1 MSNDSNYELEFV
13 CPTQEM
19 LEHVITYLSR
29 KKARWDAW
37 SQRGKDLHGIM
48 ERTGAKDA
56 AAVVSWGFDFDDIQV
71 DDDGEASVKAT
82 AWANENASNIHISG
96 SNGELAD
103 LLQKF
108 PFLQITGSYKD
119 EYGRG
124 SIEGSEKAP
133 G

>member
-1 MSNDSNYELEFV
+1 MSNDTNYDLEFV

-19 LEHVITYLSR
+19 LEQVIIHLHR

-37 SQRGKDLHGIM
+37 SQRGKDSHELM

-82 AWANENASNIHISG
+82 AWANENIGNIHISG
-96 SNGELAD
+96 EQGELAD

-108 PFLQITGSYKD
+108 PFLEISGSYKD
-119 EYGRG
+119 EYARG
-124 SIEGSEKAP
+124 SIEGSEKC
-133 G
+133 